1 MSTQK
6 YSLGSWGVLESEVD
20 FPELGAAREGPT
32 FRFYIDASTGLSH
45 IARREVQCWELPDG
59 QEWLRIHDAESNYLF
74 TFPGYAHYEVSRN
87 FRDAICCPQRPV
99 QRETLRHLFLD
110 QVLPLMMAARGETV
124 LHGSAVAIEGKA
136 VVFLGTSGAG
146 KSTIAVKL
154 ASLGYPL
161 LTDDCLLVR
170 YGTDEMLACPSYPGA
185 RLFEPM
191 IEIIFERNAS
201 TSAVAEYTSKRRV
214 DLDRTQL
221 TLQGE
226 AIPLGAVFVV
236 TEGQS
241 DVAWRPLDGS
251 ERLVELAKYKYRFD
265 PANQEALRK
274 EFSALVKLAEY
285 PCYEFCYGRSPES
298 LQQIE
303 ASVLTALKNA

>member
-1 MSTQK
+1 MSTQR
-6 YSLGSWGVLESEVD
+6 YSLGSWGVLESEVN
-20 FPELGAAREGPT
+20 FPELGAAGEEPT
-32 FRFYIDASTGLSH
+32 FRFHIEFNSLSH
-45 IARREVQCWELPDG
+45 VHGREVQSWELPDG
-59 QEWLRIHDAESNYLF
+59 QEWLRIYDAESNYLF
-74 TFPGYAHYEVSRN
+74 AFPGYAHFEVSRD
-87 FRDAICCPQRPV
+87 FRDAICCPQRSV

-124 LHGSAVAIEGKA
+124 LHGSAVVIEGRA

-170 YGTDEMLACPSYPGA
+170 FGTDEMLACPSYPGA

-191 IEIIFERNAS
+191 IETIFERNAA

-214 DLDRTQL
+214 DLDRTLL
-221 TLQGE
+221 TLQGGP
-226 AIPLGAVFVV
+226 IPVGAGFVV

-241 DVAWRPLDGS
+241 EVAWRPLHGS

-265 PANQEALRK
+265 PANQESLRK
-274 EFSALVKLAEY
+274 ELSALVRLAQY
-285 PCYEFCYGRSPES
+285 PLYEFSYRRSTES

>member
-1 MSTQK
+1 MSTQR

-20 FPELGAAREGPT
+20 FPELGAAREEPT
-32 FRFYIDASTGLSH
+32 FRFHIDEFNSLS
-45 IARREVQCWELPDG
+45 RVDGREVQSWELPDG

-74 TFPGYAHYEVSRN
+74 TFPGYSHYEVSRD

-124 LHGSAVAIEGKA
+124 LHGSAVAIQGKA

-170 YGTDEMLACPSYPGA
+170 FGTDEMLACPSYPGA

-191 IEIIFERNAS
+191 IEVIFEHNAS

-214 DLDRTQL
+214 ELDRTL
-221 TLQGE
+221 LALQGE
-226 AIPLGAVFVV
+226 AIPFGAVFVV
-236 TEGQS
+236 TEDQR

-274 EFSALVKLAEY
+274 EFSALVRLAQK
-285 PCYEFCYGRSPES
+285 PCYEFRYRRAPES
-298 LQQIE
+298 LEQIE
-303 ASVLTALKNA
+303 PSVLTALKNT

>member
-1 MSTQK
+1 MSTQR
-6 YSLGSWGVLESEVD
+6 YSLGSWGVLQSEVD
-20 FPELGAAREGPT
+20 FPELGTARVEPT
-32 FRFYIDASTGLSH
+32 FRFRIDESNSLRRITG
-45 IARREVQCWELPDG
+45 REIQRWELPDG

-74 TFPGYAHYEVSRN
+74 TFSGYAHYEVSRD
-87 FRDAICCPQRPV
+87 FRDAVCRPEESV

-124 LHGSAVAIEGKA
+124 LHGSAVAFEGKA
-136 VVFLGTSGAG
+136 VVFLGSSGAG

-161 LTDDCLLVR
+161 LTDDCLLLR
-170 YGTDEMLACPSYPGA
+170 FGTDEVLAYPSYPGV

-191 IEIIFERNAS
+191 IEFIFEGNAAAS
-201 TSAVAEYTSKRRV
+201 TVAEYTSKRRV
-214 DLDRTQL
+214 DLERTGL
-221 TLQGE
+221 ALQGE
-226 AIPLGAVFVV
+226 AIPVRAVFVV
-236 TEGQS
+236 AEGQS
-241 DVAWRPLDGS
+241 DVAWRLLDGS

-265 PANQEALRK
+265 PANQESLRK
-274 EFSALVKLAEY
+274 EFSALVRLAQY
-285 PCYEFCYGRSPES
+285 PSYEFCYRRSLES